1 MDNEHPSLPCD
12 VTLDIPY
19 PSVQPSSRRRDYA
32 QAMLSNVG
40 SPSSEMGAVSLYFYN
55 SVILQ
60 HKNPA
65 LAECFHQIGLVEMHH
80 LEIFCSLAFQ
90 MGLDPRLWS
99 LHGQYNRYWSP
110 SFNRYPRDPRPL
122 VENSLQGEL
131 AAIEK
136 YTRQANTI
144 SDSNIVENLNRI
156 ILDEQQHVKI
166 FRHMLETL

>member
-1 MDNEHPSLPCD
+1 MDSEHTSLPCE
-12 VTLDIPY
+12 VTLDTPY
-19 PSVQPSSRRRDYA
+19 PPVRPTSRRPDYA
-32 QAMLSNVG
+32 QAMLSNIG
-40 SPSSEMGAVSLYFYN
+40 SPNSEMGAVSLYFYN

-60 HKNPA
+60 QKNEA
-65 LAECFHQIGLVEMHH
+65 IARCFHQISLVEMHH
-80 LEIFCSLAFQ
+80 LDIFASLAFQ

-99 LHGQYNRYWSP
+99 LHGPHTRYWSP
-110 SFNRYPRDPRPL
+110 SFNRYPRDLRAL
-122 VENSLQGEL
+122 IENALQGEL

-166 FRHMLETL
+166 FRNMLETI